1 MSEDRITRK
10 PNPILWSIGLVV
22 SFAGILFGLSVGGFS
37 AMIMLGY
44 WHSEN
49 TEGRLHLTVTV
60 GLALLIGYGVYRVGR
75 RISR

>member
-1 MSEDRITRK
+1 
-10 PNPILWSIGLVV
+10 
-22 SFAGILFGLSVGGFS
+22 
-37 AMIMLGY
+37 MIMLGY

>member
-1 MSEDRITRK
+1 
-10 PNPILWSIGLVV
+10 
-22 SFAGILFGLSVGGFS
+22 
-37 AMIMLGY
+37 MIMLGY

-49 TEGRLHLTVTV
+49 IEGRLHLAVMV